1 MPIATARSASPSFSA
16 NGSGDRADGPRDAK
30 RLKMESNF
38 GTGTVKLVAQGQEQK
53 LELEQASAEE
63 VKPVASSSSSQL
75 VPATAE
81 VPAETQ
87 DTPKQDIRSEEELVE
102 EQMSLPIEYPKS
114 YENELDYKEK
124 LVLAPMVRT
133 GSLPM
138 RLLSLYYGAGLVWSP
153 EVVDKAIIG
162 SERVVDPKTGVITYH
177 KGQGPIFS
185 CHPIEKP
192 YLIFQIG
199 SSNPELAV
207 KAAQTVQ
214 QDVSGI
220 DLNCGCPKPFS
231 THSGMGAAL
240 LSTPDIL
247 LNILRALLEHIPL
260 PISAK
265 IRLLPTQ
272 PSTLHL
278 VSRIIRTGIRNLT
291 VHCRTRDMRPG
302 ERALW
307 ERLGDL
313 VKLGKRRGLPVI
325 CNGDGDGWTNW
336 EQIKTETGADSVM
349 IARAAERNPS
359 VFQPTGP
366 SCNLTEVVPKLLALA
381 QYTNN
386 PWGNTKFL
394 LNQFKPSPPP
404 ISDMSKS
411 ERKHALEV
419 ISKSK
424 SVEHA
429 AEGLKISLPA
439 DNGRAVFDMI
449 AKKIRE
455 RQGSDGTDEPTI
467 WEERHEAEIHGKVV
481 DEPVHSIE
489 EDDEEAMMN
498 GFEVGVG
505 QAQAQKTPTQA
516 QSATL

>member
-1 MPIATARSASPSFSA
+1 MPIATARSASPSLS
-16 NGSGDRADGPRDAK
+16 
-30 RLKMESNF
+30 ESNTE
-38 GTGTVKLVAQGQEQK
+38 GAQRDTKRMRMDTTSVIKDQVAHHDAPSTSE
-53 LELEQASAEE
+53 
-63 VKPVASSSSSQL
+63 ASSPTSALFAAQAGAVAEHRLSE
-75 VPATAE
+75 PE
-81 VPAETQ
+81 VPVTQ
-87 DTPKQDIRSEEELVE
+87 EDQRTEAELVE
-102 EQMSLPIEYPKS
+102 EQMRLPIEFPKT
-114 YENELDYKEK
+114 YENELDYREK

-162 SERVVDPKTGVITYH
+162 AERVVDPATGVITYH

-247 LNILRALLEHIPL
+247 LNILRALLENIPL

-313 VKLGKRRGLPVI
+313 VKLGHRRGLPVI

-336 EQIKTETGADSVM
+336 EQIKAETGADSVM

-359 VFQPTGP
+359 VFRPTGP
-366 SCNLTEVVPKLLALA
+366 LCNLTEVVPKLLALGL
-381 QYTNN
+381 YTNN

-404 ISDMSKS
+404 ISNMSKA
-411 ERKHALEV
+411 ERKAALEV

-424 SVEHA
+424 SVEQA
-429 AEGLKISLPA
+429 AEGLKIPIPA
-439 DNGRAVFDMI
+439 DKGRAVFELI
-449 AKKIRE
+449 AKKIKQ
-455 RQGSDGTDEPTI
+455 RQEGEANEDEPTI
-467 WEERHEAEIHGKVV
+467 WEERHEAEVKGQVV
-481 DEPVHSIE
+481 DEPVQKVEIA
-489 EDDEEAMMN
+489 DEEALMN

-505 QAQAQKTPTQA
+505 HAQAQTQA
-516 QSATL
+516 QSQTASS

>member
-1 MPIATARSASPSFSA
+1 MPIATARSASPNFSVD
-16 NGSGDRADGPRDAK
+16 GIDGPRDAK
-30 RLKMESNF
+30 RLKME
-38 GTGTVKLVAQGQEQK
+38 TKAAAKKIQEED
-53 LELEQASAEE
+53 LINAEE
-63 VKPVASSSSSQL
+63 VHGATSSASAAGNSTGKADFNAAPSDDL
-75 VPATAE
+75 RT
-81 VPAETQ
+81 
-87 DTPKQDIRSEEELVE
+87 EEEIVE
-102 EQMSLPIEYPKS
+102 EQMALPIEFSKT
-114 YENELDYKEK
+114 YENELDYREK

-162 SERVVDPKTGVITYH
+162 SERVVDPETGVITYH

-192 YLIFQIG
+192 FLIFQIG

-247 LNILRALLEHIPL
+247 LNILRALLENIPL

-349 IARAAERNPS
+349 IARAAERSPS
-359 VFQPTGP
+359 IFQPTGP

-381 QYTNN
+381 KYTNN

-404 ISDMSKS
+404 ISDMSKA

-424 SVEHA
+424 SVEQA
-429 AEGLKISLPA
+429 AEGLKIPIPA
-439 DNGRAVFDMI
+439 DNGKAIFEMI
-449 AKKIRE
+449 AKKIRQRSE
-455 RQGSDGTDEPTI
+455 GQGEDEPTI
-467 WEERHEAEIHGKVV
+467 WEERHEAETKGEVV
-481 DEPVHSIE
+481 DEPESSSL
-489 EDDEEAMMN
+489 DEEALMN

-505 QAQAQKTPTQA
+505 AAQAETQTPTVA
-516 QSATL
+516 S